1 MENNKLKVKDLV
13 NIGVF
18 SAIYFIISML
28 VMALAMF
35 SPVFWLAWPAMSGI
49 ICGSLYVLLSAKVTK
64 KGVAFLMAGI
74 TGIIYFACG
83 ECTWVIVLTFIV
95 AGLLAE
101 VVRAVL
107 GYKSTKAVVLSCGVL
122 TLGFIGSPLPMW
134 LFQDSYMNSIIEMGM
149 SATYVNSMQSMI
161 SVGSLILMIIGAL
174 LGGMIGA
181 LIGKAIFKKHFAK
194 AGII

>member
-1 MENNKLKVKDLV
+1 
-13 NIGVF
+13 
-18 SAIYFIISML
+18 
-28 VMALAMF
+28 MALAMF

-64 KGVAFLMAGI
+64 KGVAFLMAVI

>member
-1 MENNKLKVKDLV
+1 M
-13 NIGVF
+13 
-18 SAIYFIISML
+18 
-28 VMALAMF
+28 
-35 SPVFWLAWPAMSGI
+35 
-49 ICGSLYVLLSAKVTK
+49 
-64 KGVAFLMAGI
+64 
-74 TGIIYFACG
+74 
-83 ECTWVIVLTFIV
+83 
-95 AGLLAE
+95 
-101 VVRAVL
+101 

>member
-64 KGVAFLMAGI
+64 KGVAFLMAVI
-74 TGIIYFACG
+74 TGIIYFAWG
-83 ECTWVIVLTFIV
+83 
-95 AGLLAE
+95 
-101 VVRAVL
+101 
-107 GYKSTKAVVLSCGVL
+107 
-122 TLGFIGSPLPMW
+122 
-134 LFQDSYMNSIIEMGM
+134 
-149 SATYVNSMQSMI
+149 
-161 SVGSLILMIIGAL
+161 
-174 LGGMIGA
+174 
-181 LIGKAIFKKHFAK
+181 
-194 AGII
+194 